1 MTKQV
6 QYTGELTIANGKL
19 DEFKRIM
26 RSFVE
31 TVQKNEPDMNAYQVY
46 LNEEESKAYVVEW
59 FKNSEAVLAHLADV
73 GPMLPELLAVA
84 PITRLEVFGNLTK
97 EAEDAVKSI
106 GATIFKY
113 HEGFI
118 RGDI

>member
-1 MTKQV
+1 MTKQI
-6 QYTGELTIANGKL
+6 QYTAELTIADSKI

-26 RSFVE
+26 HSFVE
-31 TVQKNEPDMNAYQVY
+31 TTHKNEPDMNAYQVY
-46 LNEEESKAYVVEW
+46 LNAEENMAYIVEW

-73 GPMLPELLAVA
+73 GPMLPELLAIA

-106 GATIFKY
+106 GAKIFKY